1 MLINQE
7 QINCASVSRAAYAGA
22 AGAAPTFILPIC
34 AILTEI
40 SRHAFVSIILPL
52 QIGA

>member
-1 MLINQE
+1 MLINQG
-7 QINCASVSRAAYAGA
+7 QINCASVSRAAYAGT